1 VEKRANA
8 QRTMSPAPQWS
19 NRILI
24 LAFFGILF
32 FTLLPFDF
40 DLHIRLPGGRSPFL
54 LGGWEKDT
62 TALGEFLNVL
72 LFIPFGFGISEA
84 LTERRRSRLA
94 TLTWA
99 LALGGL
105 FSYSIE
111 FLQIYVPPRDSGW
124 GDIITNTSGSLAG
137 FLLFDL
143 YGVAILRALSG
154 AELAFGKLLAWPR
167 AAVIVPSYF
176 LLCIAVSIP
185 LQMQT
190 RLDNWEPA
198 PLLLV
203 GNDASGQYRSAWE
216 GEVFSL
222 QVWNRPLD
230 RAAVQELAS
239 GNDLRLFPSGLLAAY
254 DFSAHPPLHDQMNFL
269 PELSLDSNAERERF
283 QPSATPAN
291 VSLDGRSWLTS
302 SIPVPNLVRELQK
315 TDQLAIRVV
324 CRPGSTT
331 RRAAAI
337 VSLARESGIVDLELV
352 QKHADLIFAFRN
364 PISADRVFLDWRIR
378 NVFTSLRTHDL
389 VFSYDG
395 NKASFYLD
403 GRPASLP
410 YQLGPGAAL
419 ARHVRHLK
427 TAELDGYN
435 YIYYFLIFFV
445 GGVLAGI
452 AARNVDPGRRHG
464 FRLFVFL
471 MPALLLEAVL
481 VAVSGRPGSE
491 TVIVLSV
498 ALTIAGSLWIN
509 ADLKVRRQA
518 SP

>member
-1 VEKRANA
+1 
-8 QRTMSPAPQWS
+8 MSPAPQWS

-24 LAFFGILF
+24 LAFLGILF

-40 DLHIRLPGGRSPFL
+40 DLHATLPGGRSPFL

-62 TALGEFLNVL
+62 SAFGEFLNVL

-105 FSYSIE
+105 LSYSIE

-124 GDIITNTSGSLAG
+124 GDIITNTAGSLVG

-154 AELAFGKLLAWPR
+154 AELAVGKLLSWPR
-167 AAVIVPSYF
+167 AALIVPSYF
-176 LLCIAVSIP
+176 LFCIVVSVP

-190 RLDNWEPA
+190 RLDNWEPT
-198 PLLLV
+198 PLLWV
-203 GNDASGQYRSAWE
+203 GNDASGKYRSTWE

-230 RAAVQELAS
+230 RAAVQELTR
-239 GNDLRLFPSGLLAAY
+239 GNDLRLIPWGLLAAY
-254 DFSAHPPLHDQMNFL
+254 DFSAHPPLRDQMNFL
-269 PELSLDSNAERERF
+269 PELSLDSNAEDARF
-283 QPSATPAN
+283 RPSATPAD
-291 VSLDGRSWLTS
+291 VPLAGSSWLTS

-315 TDQLAIRVV
+315 TNQFAIRVV

-331 RRAAAI
+331 RMAAAI
-337 VSLARESGIVDLELV
+337 VSLAGESGIADLELV

-378 NVFTSLRTHDL
+378 NVFTPLRTRDL
-389 VFSYDG
+389 VLSYDG
-395 NKASFYLD
+395 NKALFYID
-403 GRPASLP
+403 GRPAALP
-410 YQLGPGAAL
+410 YELGPGAAL
-419 ARHVRHLK
+419 ARYVRHLK
-427 TAELDGYN
+427 TAELDGYS
-435 YIYYFLIFFV
+435 YIYYFLIFFI
-445 GGVLAGI
+445 GGVLVGI
-452 AARNVDPGRRHG
+452 AARDFERGRRRV
-464 FRLFVFL
+464 FRLFGFL
-471 MPALLLEAVL
+471 IPALLLESVL
-481 VAVSGRPGSE
+481 VTVSGRPVSE
-491 TVIVLSV
+491 AMILLSV

-509 ADLKVRRQA
+509 ADPKVTRQA
-518 SP
+518 NP